1 MSRLFLTSAL
11 LLTLPFA
18 AAAADN
24 ATEMADASSQASIAY
39 DIVPRSKWDV
49 EVLRELARNIADMP
63 APVAGEALWAVAKIP
78 VSIDTT
84 NIYANAISSRSA
96 RTRSI
101 AASILVGADSPD
113 LRRLLINFVTTERDE
128 EIVKLVVRGI
138 ASKPRPRAVALF
150 MAIMSVPAVQG
161 PVVEESTR
169 ELRRITHADVPAN
182 AGAWRD
188 WWLDNEDKFSE

>member
-1 MSRLFLTSAL
+1 MPRLFLTAVL
-11 LLTLPFA
+11 LLALPFA
-18 AAAADN
+18 SAAADN
-24 ATEMADASSQASIAY
+24 ATEMADASSLASTAY
-39 DIVPRSKWDV
+39 DILPRSKWDV

-63 APVAGEALWAVAKIP
+63 APLAGEALWAVAKIP
-78 VSIDTT
+78 TSIDTT

-96 RTRSI
+96 KTRSV

-128 EIVKLVVRGI
+128 DIVSLVVQGI
-138 ASKPRPRAVALF
+138 ASKPRPKAVALF
-150 MAIMSVPAVQG
+150 MAIMNVPAVQG
-161 PVVEESTR
+161 LVVDESTR
-169 ELRRITHADVPAN
+169 ELRRITHADVSAN